1 MSAIQIA
8 LFTLSGVLLGL
19 AGTTVFK
26 TGVLNYY
33 LLPFLSICV
42 MGLLFLI
49 EPIHWSLIVLVYY
62 LAVFSGAIFATRLVS
77 HWIGKS

>member
-1 MSAIQIA
+1 MEDKNVCIQIA
-8 LFTLSGVLLGL
+8 LFTLSGVLLIWL
-19 AGTTVFK
+19 QLFFK

-33 LLPFLSICV
+33 FASFLSICV

-62 LAVFSGAIFATRLVS
+62 LAVFSGAILPQD
-77 HWIGKS
+77 